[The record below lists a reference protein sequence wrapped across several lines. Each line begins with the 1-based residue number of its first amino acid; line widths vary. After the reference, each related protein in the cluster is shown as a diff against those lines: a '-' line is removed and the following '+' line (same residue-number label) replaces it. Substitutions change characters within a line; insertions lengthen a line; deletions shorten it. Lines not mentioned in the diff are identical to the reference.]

1 MSSEQELA
9 LLVQARELLRQVA
22 AATGTPAVFQAVQ
35 MADMNL
41 HWASWH
47 LGAVDEIM
55 PQLEHLGEQQ

>member
-1 MSSEQELA
+1 MRSEQELA

-22 AATGTPAVFQAVQ
+22 EATATPAVFQAVQ

-55 PQLEHLGEQQ
+55 PQLEHLREQQ